1 MKTKRS
7 LLRNSVV
14 ENNNEKTAVYSQNG
28 SITDIMATDDGK
40 FQYSKDGGQSFEEV
54 STQVDNTLSTTSE
67 NPVQN
72 KVITENIDDIVHNVT
87 KLRNEL
93 FGGFSAGSGSS
104 TTSGA
109 AMGLYAK
116 SGQGGAIG
124 HNANTGSG
132 GAVGTATLSGDGFS
146 GGKGAK
152 CGQSGDD
159 IYDNIQLGTGTN
171 AQEKTLQVYD
181 DNIYNAN
188 THTLTVKNA
197 QIDGNITDGT
207 NTVTVA
213 DIATKVKFI
222 TLTSTTNT
230 HLTDEQKGI
239 LLEDENNYIV
249 AGGRVFRYSNNL
261 STADNVKFYTF
272 VGNGATTEDKII
284 QTCSFFSGN
293 TPALLSFN
301 SEVNINNLA
310 TKNDIPTNNNQLE
323 NGAGYIT
330 SPEFIATSYD
340 LINPVSSKI
349 VDNSISSGPKNKWIF
364 NKMFYE
370 ASTSDVQSSIRT
382 IYNFLNSLNLE
393 TDKVYNCLVGND
405 VGILLKNKLPGVSK
419 YSYRITVFGE
429 RRCNFYV
436 ADTVATA
443 PTRFALHCFFST
455 EVYINLPLNGI
466 WK

>member
-7 LLRNSVV
+7 SLRNSVV

-72 KVITENIDDIVHNVT
+72 KVITKKFND
-87 KLRNEL
+87 
-93 FGGFSAGSGSS
+93 
-104 TTSGA
+104 
-109 AMGLYAK
+109 
-116 SGQGGAIG
+116 
-124 HNANTGSG
+124 
-132 GAVGTATLSGDGFS
+132 
-146 GGKGAK
+146 
-152 CGQSGDD
+152 
-159 IYDNIQLGTGTN
+159 
-171 AQEKTLQVYD
+171 
-181 DNIYNAN
+181 IYNAN
-188 THTLTVKNA
+188 THTLTVENA

-213 DIATKVKFI
+213 NIATKVKFI

-230 HLTDEQKGI
+230 QLTDEQKGI

-349 VDNSISSGPKNKWIF
+349 VDNSVSSGPKNKWIF

-370 ASTSDVQSSIRT
+370 GSMSDVQSSIRT

-405 VGILLKNKLPGVSK
+405 VGILLKSKLPGNSK
-419 YSYRITVFGE
+419 YSYLITAFGE
-429 RRCNFYV
+429 RNCYFYV
-436 ADTVATA
+436 ADTAAT
-443 PTRFALHCFFST
+443 TRFVLRCFFST
-455 EVYINLPLNGI
+455 DVYNTLFLNGI